1 MLKGGGL
8 VLKKYDLRTKREE
21 MVDITGLVEACLE
34 ESGVQEGIC
43 LVYCPHTTG
52 AISVNEN
59 TDPAVQEDIFL
70 ALRENLPDN
79 PNFGH
84 LEGNSRAHLLSSLFG
99 ASQAFIIQ
107 DGRLLMG
114 TWQGIYFLEFD
125 GPRTRSFYVKILGG
139 R

>member
-99 ASQAFIIQ
+99 ASEAFIIQ
-107 DGRLLMG
+107 DGRLLLG

-125 GPRTRSFYVKILGG
+125 GPRTRSFYVKILGDK
-139 R
+139 

>member
-8 VLKKYDLRTKREE
+8 VLRKYDLRTKREE

-79 PNFGH
+79 PNFSH

-107 DGRLLMG
+107 DGRLLLG

-125 GPRTRSFYVKILGG
+125 GPRTRSFYVKILGDK
-139 R
+139 

>member
-107 DGRLLMG
+107 DGRLLLG

-125 GPRTRSFYVKILGG
+125 GPRTRSFYVKILGDK
-139 R
+139 

>member
-107 DGRLLMG
+107 DGRLLLG

>member
-79 PNFGH
+79 PNFSH

-107 DGRLLMG
+107 DGRLLLG

>member
-1 MLKGGGL
+1 MLKGDGL
-8 VLKKYDLRTKREE
+8 VLRKYDLRTKREE

-52 AISVNEN
+52 AISINEN

-79 PNFGH
+79 PNFSH

-107 DGRLLMG
+107 DGRLLLG

-125 GPRTRSFYVKILGG
+125 GPRTRSFYVKILGDK
-139 R
+139 